1 MTLLEQATAL
11 FDVDIT
17 VDTARKLLELEE
29 QANGNEAKKISELFE
44 AFAAAASEE
53 VYKEAFR
60 KGYI

>member
-11 FDVDIT
+11 LDGEVT
-17 VDTARKLLELEE
+17 ADTARQLLELEE
-29 QANGNEAKKISELFE
+29 QAKGDEAKKISELFE
-44 AFAAAASEE
+44 AFAAAASPE